1 MEYTKS
7 KLEYIAEDAA
17 AAVRRNKNVLLPA
30 MLFSAAAYMFVFTN
44 KLLNLDEIA
53 GLFGKGETLSSGR
66 WALYL
71 TSFIFPDYSMP
82 WINGLLCVAMLSI
95 SAALIVSL
103 LGIKDP
109 VYQALFAGLFVTFP
123 SQIITFSYMFT
134 CAPYA
139 LAVLMAVISVYFTIR
154 NGKGGYIAG
163 VILLCLSL
171 GIYQAYISLAASL
184 CVLLLIKRLMREEC
198 TARDTLIRGAVYLG
212 WLIGSLAAY
221 YIVTLIVEAAMASGY
236 QSYSVTSGLAPLRS
250 LITAYTSF
258 AGIFLS
264 GNFGYVNSGL
274 SRVLHLLCAAAAVG
288 VTAASI
294 LRRHDAKKTALAAV
308 LLAVY
313 PLSVNCMYLIASVDI
328 IHSLVVFSFVSFYV
342 FAAMA
347 LEAVP
352 AEWGSGARRAVKG
365 LVPAAL
371 ALIIA
376 CNVYFANKVY
386 LKMYLEYENAYAFY
400 NTLMAQVMDTPGF
413 GRYTVIDLVGN
424 TSDGVTR
431 FDNIDTSGFTGP
443 NEELVNTYTR
453 VSFIKYYLGL
463 DLYMYREDTV
473 YDAAWYDEMPCYP
486 APGSI
491 RLLEDEGRIV
501 VKLS

>member
-1 MEYTKS
+1 MKS
-7 KLEYIAEDAA
+7 ELSLCERAYLQLCAA
-17 AAVRRNKNVLLPA
+17 ARRFALPLASFFAVGFLA
-30 MLFSAAAYMFVFTN
+30 HMYAFTN
-44 KLLNLDEIA
+44 KLLNADETA
-53 GLFGKGETLSSGR
+53 ALFSKGATVTSGR
-66 WALYL
+66 WGLEAVKL
-71 TSFIFPDYSMP
+71 IFPDVTMP
-82 WINGLLCVAMLSI
+82 WIYGVVSL
-95 SAALIVSL
+95 ALIAAAVCFVICMFDIRRPL
-103 LGIKDP
+103 T
-109 VYQALFAGLFVTFP
+109 QALLAGAFAAFP
-123 SQIITFSYMFT
+123 ALTGNFCYMFT
-134 CAPYA
+134 SSSYA
-139 LAVLMAVISVYFTIR
+139 LAILGTAAAVYLFHR
-154 NGKGGYIAG
+154 GGWKRGLAG
-163 VILLCLSL
+163 VVLLAFSL

-184 CVLLLIKRLMREEC
+184 CVLLLIKRLVHDEGA
-198 TARDTLIRGAVYLG
+198 ARDTIIRGAVYLG
-212 WLIGSLAAY
+212 WLISSLAAY
-221 YIVTLIVEAAMASGY
+221 YIVTLIVEAAMSTGY

-258 AGIFLS
+258 AGIFLF

-288 VTAASI
+288 VTAANI

-313 PLSVNCMYLIASVDI
+313 PLSVNCMYLIASADI

-352 AEWGSGARRAVKG
+352 AEWCTGARRAVKG
-365 LVPAAL
+365 IVPAAL

-376 CNVYFANKVY
+376 GNVFFANKVY

-413 GRYTVIDLVGN
+413 GRYTVIDIVGN
-424 TSDGVTR
+424 TSSGITR

-443 NEELVNTYTR
+443 NDELVNTYTR
-453 VSFIKYYLGL
+453 VNFIKYYLGL

-491 RLLEDEGRIV
+491 RLLEDEARIV